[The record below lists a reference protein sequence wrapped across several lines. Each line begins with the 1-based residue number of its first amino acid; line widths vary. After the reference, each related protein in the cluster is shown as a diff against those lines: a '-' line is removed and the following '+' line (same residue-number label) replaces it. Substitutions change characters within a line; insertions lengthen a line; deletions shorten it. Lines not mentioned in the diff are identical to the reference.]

1 MTTVFVSHPQ
11 DKFEHYFGQR
21 ALSALRDV
29 ADVRLNETP
38 HELPLPALVD
48 ALDGCDALIAYR
60 GTPGPET
67 LFAQCPRLAAFL
79 RCAIDIR
86 TVDVPAAGRHGV
98 LVTQA
103 SAGFVA
109 AVAEWVIAAMID
121 LGRGISRYAAAYHA
135 GWPLAPFMG
144 RQLRGATVGIVGYG
158 QIGQAVGDIAQ
169 ACGMT
174 VLVTTPE
181 PVAAHGALR
190 QVALPELLKDSDFV
204 VCLAPARPETHHLFN
219 EHTFA
224 AMRPG
229 SFFINAARGELVD
242 EGALLQALDA
252 HLGGAALDVG
262 MAPDQMPSLRLA
274 SHPKVVATPHIGGL
288 TPPAVEHQSMETV
301 TQLAAL
307 LRGEIPTGAVNA
319 PDARRLRQWPA
330 FANTADSTAG

>member
-11 DKFEHYFGQR
+11 DKFDHYFGAR
-21 ALSALRDV
+21 ALAALRDV

-60 GTPGPET
+60 GTAGPEA
-67 LFAQCPRLAAFL
+67 LFAQCPQLAVFL

-86 TVDVPAAGRHGV
+86 TVDVLGASRHGV

-109 AVAEWVIAAMID
+109 AVAEWVIASMVD

-144 RQLRGATVGIVGYG
+144 RQLRGSTLGVVGHG
-158 QIGQAVGDIAQ
+158 QIGKAVCDIAE

-181 PVAAHGALR
+181 PVAAHGSLR
-190 QVALPELLKDSDFV
+190 QVALPQLLNDSDFV
-204 VCLAPARPETHHLFN
+204 VCLAPAKPETHHLFN
-219 EHTFA
+219 AETFA

-242 EGALLQALDA
+242 EAALLQALDG

-262 MAPDQMPSLRLA
+262 MAADQMPSVALA

-307 LRGEIPTGAVNA
+307 LRGEVPTGAVNTA
-319 PDARRLRQWPA
+319 DATRLRRWPGFVHA
-330 FANTADSTAG
+330 TATTAG